1 MDVTETT
8 FEQDVIERSKTVPV
22 VVDFWASWCG
32 PCHMLAPVLEET
44 VNDREGKVALAKVDV
59 DQNPGLAARYD
70 VRGIPAVKA
79 FKNGRL
85 VSEFVGA
92 QPKQAVATFLD
103 SLSGPSAG
111 AQLLDE
117 LQESGEFPEI
127 LGPLAEE
134 DYERALEWLMNEVT
148 GADAERRARLREV
161 MVAIFDELGQE
172 DPLSENYRRRLA
184 TTLY

>member
-1 MDVTETT
+1 MEVTEAT

-22 VVDFWASWCG
+22 VVDFWADWCG
-32 PCHMLAPVLEET
+32 PCHMLAPVLEEAIGE
-44 VNDREGKVALAKVDV
+44 REGKVELAKVDV
-59 DQNPGLAARYD
+59 DQNQSLAARYN

-85 VSEFVGA
+85 VDEFVGV
-92 QPKQAVATFLD
+92 QPKPAVAAFLD

-111 AQLLDE
+111 KRLFEE
-117 LQESGEFPEI
+117 LQASGEFPEI
-127 LGPLAEE
+127 LGPLAEQ

-148 GADAERRARLREV
+148 EADAERRTRLREV
-161 MVAIFDELGQE
+161 MVAIFEELGQH
-172 DPLSENYRRRLA
+172 DPVSENYRRRLA

>member
-1 MDVTETT
+1 MDVSETT

-22 VVDFWASWCG
+22 VVDFWADWCG
-32 PCHMLAPVLEET
+32 PCHMLAPVLEEA
-44 VNDREGKVALAKVDV
+44 VKEREGKVDLAKVDV
-59 DQNPGLAARYD
+59 DQNQGLAQRYD

-92 QPKQAVATFLD
+92 QPKQAVAAFLD
-103 SLSGPSAG
+103 SLSGPSAS

-117 LQESGEFPEI
+117 LQASGEFPEI

-134 DYERALEWLMNEVT
+134 DYERALEWLMAEVAE
-148 GADAERRARLREV
+148 ADAERRKRLRDI
-161 MVAIFDELGQE
+161 MVAIFEELGQN
-172 DPLSENYRRRLA
+172 DPVSESYRRRLA